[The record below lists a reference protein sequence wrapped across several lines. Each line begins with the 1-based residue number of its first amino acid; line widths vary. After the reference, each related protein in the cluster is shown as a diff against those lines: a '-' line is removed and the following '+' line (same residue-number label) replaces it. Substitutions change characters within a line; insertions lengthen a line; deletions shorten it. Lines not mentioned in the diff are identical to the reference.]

1 MKYLRIFVAATFC
14 VTSIAHAERFD
25 ETPLGPTVPMW
36 YEHSATLNS
45 HDQLAW
51 TRLDAD
57 GEPRATLWDD
67 GTIVDLD
74 AYIHPRPFRS
84 YASGIDINGTAI
96 VGYVAHNERETQ
108 RTATLWSKNGASWTA
123 RTLAPPSGMNV
134 VQSAAY
140 AIARRPTPYADYV
153 VGGYVREAVSPTKL
167 AVPTVWTGMESSM
180 VADTLPVNEGTGYGI
195 VYDVLSTSATNHV
208 ACGAS
213 GDAVGSY
220 AMATCW
226 ELPSKSRTVLG
237 HGVSGGT
244 IASSV
249 VRRISSFYFGAL
261 GTARFAI
268 GTAVDVDGVSKGFIY
283 KLSGHAS
290 IPAVQW
296 VEGIAAGSSAQL
308 MDVAELT
315 LPGPNGTI
323 DYGMMV
329 VGMGATTSS
338 SDYPTLIEVP
348 VPAGSV
354 YHGVS
359 KSYLPSVGHTGPV
372 CDVQEQVV
380 SGIGEVVV
388 ATTIN
393 AGTRVVWHDGQLSVY
408 RDRTT
413 LSKPTVHVRDTSVV
427 IRPALDG
434 KPANVQQVRH
444 FQAQVGGTSSVGA
457 VLWARGLGCE
467 SVPGGGTPEC
477 GQGNAALD
485 TGVRHPIHAASGGVA
500 RTAVIQGQTPDPQ
513 EYRYVQASLTA
524 GANACEFSEVYA
536 TDSVVTMNP
545 KNDFNGE
552 SRQWEN
558 CDGNTATGY
567 ETDVLRDYFHC
578 GACNNQVVEDGK
590 WCTIDQCVN
599 GATDRSQLEA
609 NSCHIAGACYASG
622 DPAPIDY
629 GAEPSTTHNDCA
641 RCDAGTPQQW
651 TATGAACCNG
661 TSPTHDAFH
670 KEYRPSPVGGNISYN
685 GIELSAPWVARISE
699 VYDSDHWTY
708 APTGSGNEYSGQR
721 CNANDQGRGPHYL
734 NASLTGVSNQED
746 WYVFRHRD
754 VGSDSKMHSE
764 PRARL
769 LADANGPELT
779 MCVYVTCAQ
788 AGKNLTGKGINGL
801 SYYTYYAAPRTGSE
815 HGGPNQPAAGSPLSV
830 SLANGSDNVA
840 GFCVTGRTPDVE
852 ILLEDYNSGKSS
864 ANQCWDVDVFV
875 QVKPAVGEPLP
886 TCSNTYKLFW
896 GNDRHYRARTSI
908 SLAAKFYKA
917 TCLNCCDG
925 STLNQLS
932 APL

>member
-167 AVPTVWTGMESSM
+167 AVPTVWTGMEASM

-226 ELPSKSRTVLG
+226 ELPSKSRNVLG

-609 NSCHIAGACYASG
+609 NSCHIAGACYSQNQ
-622 DPAPIDY
+622 
-629 GAEPSTTHNDCA
+629 PSPTTTCK
-641 RCDAGTPQQW
+641 RCDASASQVSWSNSPTGTTCTDRTCFTGSTCSGGACVGGTPTKDAFEPNDTLSSRTSLW
-651 TATGAACCNG
+651 GPNG
-661 TSPTHDAFH
+661 PSGRSFRDSDSWSHDASMTTRSGLTIF
-670 KEYRPSPVGGNISYN
+670 N
-685 GIELSAPWVARISE
+685 
-699 VYDSDHWTY
+699 
-708 APTGSGNEYSGQR
+708 GSGNDVDWYHFEIEDCFDRWLSTK
-721 CNANDQGRGPHYL
+721 CGRGGDYYGT
-734 NASLTGVSNQED
+734 S
-746 WYVFRHRD
+746 D
-754 VGSDSKMHSE
+754 VGAQ
-764 PRARL
+764 PRARVRVKPPAGHSL
-769 LADANGPELT
+769 EVCMWVRCAVGNGISYTSSGSSASQSMWTPSESVGGHSFGRCFSTNTTGADDYMRLYYDCRPTTNYNETAD
-779 MCVYVTCAQ
+779 VYVRVRD
-788 AGKNLTGKGINGL
+788 
-801 SYYTYYAAPRTGSE
+801 PRDV
-815 HGGPNQPAAGSPLSV
+815 SPL
-830 SLANGSDNVA
+830 
-840 GFCVTGRTPDVE
+840 
-852 ILLEDYNSGKSS
+852 
-864 ANQCWDVDVFV
+864 
-875 QVKPAVGEPLP
+875 
-886 TCSNTYKLFW
+886 TCQDPYTLQW
-896 GNDRHYRARTSI
+896 GND
-908 SLAAKFYKA
+908 K
-917 TCLNCCDG
+917 N
-925 STLNQLS
+925 
-932 APL
+932 